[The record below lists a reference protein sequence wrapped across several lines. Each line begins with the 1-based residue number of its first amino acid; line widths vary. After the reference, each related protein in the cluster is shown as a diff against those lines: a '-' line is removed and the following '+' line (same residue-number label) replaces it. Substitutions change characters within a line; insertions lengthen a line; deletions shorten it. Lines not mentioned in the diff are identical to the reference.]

1 MVFRIGDKKLTGLD
15 KNVWTQKTKA
25 GGTDLCTSGHK
36 KLSKDCYTVCLPFA
50 NATQPLLHLY

>member
-25 GGTDLCTSGHK
+25 GGADLCTSGHK
-36 KLSKDCYTVCLPFA
+36 KNIYLFINYV
-50 NATQPLLHLY
+50 Y